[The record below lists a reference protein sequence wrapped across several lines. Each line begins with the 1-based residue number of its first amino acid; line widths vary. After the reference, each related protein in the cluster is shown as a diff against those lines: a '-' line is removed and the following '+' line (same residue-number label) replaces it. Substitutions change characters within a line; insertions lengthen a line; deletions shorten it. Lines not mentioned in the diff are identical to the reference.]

1 LLVGHDPASRTQLF
15 RDRRELS
22 SRKREEHQDALW
34 LPIDKDVS
42 EMSNKDCPDTEAD
55 IELTILLPC
64 LNEAETIE
72 VCVDKAMSYLARS
85 DLRGE
90 VLVADNGSADG
101 SQQLAMAK
109 GARVVPV
116 RDRGYGSALRH
127 GILAARGRYVVMGD
141 ADDSY
146 DLSRLDAFVA
156 KLRAGYDIVMGNRFQ
171 GGIARDAMPFLHRYL
186 GNPVLSFLG
195 RLFFR
200 IPIGDFHCGLR
211 GFNRDRIRALNLHT
225 TGMEFASEMI
235 ITAALRSYRICEV
248 PTTLKKDGRSRPPH
262 LRTWHDGWRHLR
274 FLLMFSPR
282 WLFIY
287 PGIALILFGVG
298 IAAIL
303 FPGPVQIADGI
314 RLDVHTFLVGAVAIL
329 IGFQNLTFGLI
340 AQRFAVK
347 YRLVPAPKQPSRL
360 VLLLTFERGLI
371 VAALLV
377 GLGIAG
383 GTWSLFKW
391 ALVDFGSLEY
401 PVVLRVMIISLTAI
415 AIGVQLGFTAFLSGI
430 MNIPNRRDQILAAM
444 DESSAEVA
452 PKVG

>member
-1 LLVGHDPASRTQLF
+1 MTAQDC
-15 RDRRELS
+15 REIP
-22 SRKREEHQDALW
+22 EN
-34 LPIDKDVS
+34 V
-42 EMSNKDCPDTEAD
+42 
-55 IELTILLPC
+55 ELTILLPC

-72 VCVDKAMSYLARS
+72 TCVDKAMSYLARS
-85 DLRGE
+85 GVRGE
-90 VLVADNGSADG
+90 VLVADNGSTDG
-101 SQQLAMAK
+101 SQQLAIAK
-109 GARVVPV
+109 GARVIPV

-156 KLRAGYDIVMGNRFQ
+156 KLREGYDIVMGNRFR
-171 GGIARDAMPFLHRYL
+171 GGITRDAMPFLHRYL

-200 IPIGDFHCGLR
+200 ISIGDFHCGLR
-211 GFNRDRIRALNLHT
+211 GFDRDRIRVLNLHT

-235 ITAALRSYRICEV
+235 ISAALRSYRICEV

-287 PGIALILFGVG
+287 PGIVLILLGVG
-298 IAAIL
+298 IAAVL
-303 FPGPVQIADGI
+303 FPGPVEIADGI
-314 RLDVHTFLVGAVAIL
+314 HLDVHTFLVGAIAIL

-347 YRLVPAPKQPSRL
+347 YRLLPAPQQKSRFM
-360 VLLLTFERGLI
+360 LLLTFERGLI
-371 VAALLV
+371 AAALLV
-377 GLGIAG
+377 ALGMVGVA
-383 GTWSLFKW
+383 WSLFIW
-391 ALVDFGSLEY
+391 ASVDFGVLAY
-401 PVVLRVMIISLTAI
+401 PAVLRVLIISLTAV
-415 AIGVQLGFTAFLSGI
+415 AIGIQLGFTAFLSGI

-444 DESSAEVA
+444 DENSSEVT
-452 PKVG
+452 PKVS

>member
-1 LLVGHDPASRTQLF
+1 MMAD
-15 RDRRELS
+15 DCREI
-22 SRKREEHQDALW
+22 RE
-34 LPIDKDVS
+34 S
-42 EMSNKDCPDTEAD
+42 

-72 VCVDKAMSYLARS
+72 TCVDKAMSYLARS
-85 DLRGE
+85 GVRGE
-90 VLVADNGSADG
+90 VLVADNGSTDG
-101 SQQLAMAK
+101 SQQLATAK
-109 GARVVPV
+109 GARVIPV

-127 GILAARGRYVVMGD
+127 GILSARGRYVVMGD

-156 KLRAGYDIVMGNRFQ
+156 KLREGYDIVMGNRFR

-200 IPIGDFHCGLR
+200 ISIGDFHCGLR
-211 GFNRDRIRALNLHT
+211 GFNRDRIRDLNLHT

-235 ITAALRSYRICEV
+235 ISAALRSYRICEV

-287 PGIALILFGVG
+287 PGIVLILLGLGV
-298 IAAIL
+298 AAVL
-303 FPGPVQIADGI
+303 FPGPVEIADGI
-314 RLDVHTFLVGAVAIL
+314 HLDVHTFLIGAIAIL

-347 YRLVPAPKQPSRL
+347 YRLLPAPRQKSRF

-371 VAALLV
+371 AAALVAALGMV
-377 GLGIAG
+377 GVA
-383 GTWSLFKW
+383 WSLFTW
-391 ALVDFGSLEY
+391 ASVDFGALRY
-401 PVVLRVMIISLTAI
+401 PAVLRVLIMSLTAI
-415 AIGVQLGFTAFLSGI
+415 AIGIQLGFTAFLSGI

-444 DESSAEVA
+444 DESSPDVA
-452 PKVG
+452 PKIS

>member
-1 LLVGHDPASRTQLF
+1 LRLPNGSRTDLEHGYPEMTAQ
-15 RDRRELS
+15 DCREIP
-22 SRKREEHQDALW
+22 EN
-34 LPIDKDVS
+34 V
-42 EMSNKDCPDTEAD
+42 
-55 IELTILLPC
+55 ELTILLPC

-72 VCVDKAMSYLARS
+72 TCVDKAMSYLARS
-85 DLRGE
+85 GVRGE
-90 VLVADNGSADG
+90 VLVADNGSTDG
-101 SQQLAMAK
+101 SQQLAIAK
-109 GARVVPV
+109 GARVIPV

-156 KLRAGYDIVMGNRFQ
+156 KLREGYDIVMGNRFR
-171 GGIARDAMPFLHRYL
+171 GGITRDAMPFLHRYL

-200 IPIGDFHCGLR
+200 ISIGDFHCGLR
-211 GFNRDRIRALNLHT
+211 GFDRDRIRVLNLHT

-235 ITAALRSYRICEV
+235 ISAALRSYRICEV

-287 PGIALILFGVG
+287 PGIVLILLGVG
-298 IAAIL
+298 IAAVL
-303 FPGPVQIADGI
+303 FPGPVEIADGI
-314 RLDVHTFLVGAVAIL
+314 HLDVHTFLVGAIAIL

-347 YRLVPAPKQPSRL
+347 YRLLPAPQQKSRFM
-360 VLLLTFERGLI
+360 LLLTFERGLI
-371 VAALLV
+371 AAALLV
-377 GLGIAG
+377 ALGMVGVA
-383 GTWSLFKW
+383 WSLFIW
-391 ALVDFGSLEY
+391 ASVDFGVLAY
-401 PVVLRVMIISLTAI
+401 PAVLRVLIISLTAV
-415 AIGVQLGFTAFLSGI
+415 AIGIQLGFTAFLSGI

-444 DESSAEVA
+444 DENSSEVT
-452 PKVG
+452 PKVS